1 MPRNPSK
8 MVSAPIGN
16 GNSLDASLARAID
29 AMSHLREDLR
39 RDALR
44 DLADRIDDVLVKCL
58 ELYLDRENANPDQ
71 PGPPA
76 DP

>member
-1 MPRNPSK
+1 MPRNP
-8 MVSAPIGN
+8 VFAPIGN

-39 RDALR
+39 RDALI
-44 DLADRIDDVLVKCL
+44 DLADSIDDVLVKCL
-58 ELYLDRENANPDQ
+58 KLYLDRENANPDQ
-71 PGPPA
+71 PSAPD

>member
-1 MPRNPSK
+1 
-8 MVSAPIGN
+8 
-16 GNSLDASLARAID
+16 
-29 AMSHLREDLR
+29 MSHLREDLR
-39 RDALR
+39 RDALM